1 MPNDASTRTAGR
13 AAGEAERM
21 TSPPASDNFQNPRRG
36 YCDLVMKGG
45 ITSGVVYPQAILELA
60 EDYRFRSVG
69 GGSVGAIA
77 AALAA
82 AGELNR
88 EGRGF
93 EAVKETQQTLLGRED
108 FLLDLFRPTE
118 VARPLMETLVD
129 LARVRDRARKDERS
143 DWAAVLRGLA
153 PALLRRNPRTF
164 LPGAVA
170 GAALGVALVY
180 VLAEG
185 LDSALGAASIYTA
198 MLVVGL
204 VCALVVAVLWTAA
217 VLLVILLKKVPSARN
232 FYGMCTGHGDHPP
245 GRLPPL
251 TDWLSPVLD
260 EISGIGSGPLLFR
273 HLEAKKRP
281 GEDRGISLEV
291 MTTNLNHNEPYLFPR
306 ELDTFVFEETEMRS
320 FFPGYVVDHMVREVP
335 TPKVRLPEGFYFLP
349 RGEAMPVIVP
359 VRMAVSF
366 PILLCAVPLYTVD
379 PEILAGYEENPFP
392 LDENDHLQVNWF
404 SDSGICSNFP
414 IHSFDA
420 WLPRHPT
427 FGINLTSLSPRRKR
441 SAFSARDIGE
451 AADGTAA
458 RDERSRAKVRLPRPD
473 EPDYPEWSGF
483 RGLAGFARAIFSSA
497 QNYRDNMQSRLPSY
511 QERVVQVRLEA
522 DEGGLNLAMDTETIA
537 RITERGKEAGEL
549 LKTFRF
555 DHHQWVRLR
564 VLMNQLEEQL
574 EGAKGALDTILREG
588 LIDRQL
594 DGGFPHAIRDAEN
607 VETVRGVLAALRELT
622 RRIEEGHAA
631 VSPSVPPKGPH
642 VFPPVAGEELEPT
655 LRVTPDV

>member
-1 MPNDASTRTAGR
+1 
-13 AAGEAERM
+13 
-21 TSPPASDNFQNPRRG
+21 
-36 YCDLVMKGG
+36 MKGG

-60 EDYRFRSVG
+60 EEYRFRSVG

-77 AALAA
+77 SALAA

-88 EGRGF
+88 EGGGF
-93 EAVKETQQTLLGRED
+93 EAVERAQRTPLERED

-118 VARPLMETLVD
+118 VARPLMETLID
-129 LARVRDRARKDERS
+129 LARIRDGARRKGRS
-143 DWAAVLRGLA
+143 VWAAVLRGLA
-153 PALLRRNPRTF
+153 PTLLRRNPRTF
-164 LPGAVA
+164 LLGAIA
-170 GAALGVALVY
+170 GAALGIALVH
-180 VLAEG
+180 VLAEAF
-185 LDSALGAASIYTA
+185 DSALGAASIYTA

-204 VCALVVAVLWTAA
+204 VCALVLSVLWTAA

-232 FYGMCTGHGDHPP
+232 FYGMCTGRGDHPP

-306 ELDTFVFEETEMRS
+306 EPDTFVFKESEMRR
-320 FFPGYVVDHMVREVP
+320 FFPGYVVDYMVREAP
-335 TPKVRLPEGFYFLP
+335 TPKVRLPEGFYLLP
-349 RGEAMPVIVP
+349 RRDAMPVIVP
-359 VRMAVSF
+359 VRMAISF

-379 PEILAGYEENPFP
+379 PKILAGYEESPFP
-392 LDENDHLQVNWF
+392 LDEKEHLQVNWF
-404 SDSGICSNFP
+404 SDGGICSNFP

-420 WLPRHPT
+420 WLPEHPT
-427 FGINLTSLSPRRKR
+427 FGINLTSLSPGRER
-441 SAFSARDIGE
+441 SAFSAMDVGE
-451 AADGTAA
+451 AADGTTAS
-458 RDERSRAKVRLPRPD
+458 DDRSRAKVRLPRPD
-473 EPDYPEWSGF
+473 EPDHPEWSGF
-483 RGLAGFARAIFSSA
+483 GGLVGFARAIFYSA

-511 QERVVQVRLEA
+511 QERVVQIRLEA
-522 DEGGLNLAMDTETIA
+522 GEGGLNLAMDEETIA
-537 RITERGKEAGEL
+537 DLTKRGEEAGEL

-555 DHHQWVRLR
+555 DHHRWVRLR

-574 EGAKGALDTILREG
+574 EGAEGALVSILREG
-588 LIDRQL
+588 LIERQL
-594 DGGFPHAIRDAEN
+594 DGEFPHPIRDADR
-607 VETVRGVLAALRELT
+607 VEAGRKTLEALRELT
-622 RRIEEGHAA
+622 RRIEEEHAS
-631 VSPSVPPKGPH
+631 VSPSVPPQGPH